1 MKFESRFYQII
12 TVISDWV
19 LRIVM
24 LNIMMIITM
33 LPIVTIFPALSAGYN
48 MFSDY
53 FNYDDKPLIKG
64 YFGYFVKDFKKKFSL
79 NLVLILL
86 IILAVS
92 NTRYYMLSLE
102 ANGNTFEHI
111 GYYVSLFLLIGLFI
125 ITLYVLTVHRVYPR
139 IKLFLLFKVSFFLAG
154 KFLFRSILLV
164 LSLLIPLVMFTFPF
178 TMMMFVFTGVSIM
191 IMVNVYITKPA
202 VDYLESLGE
211 NHV

>member
-1 MKFESRFYQII
+1 MKFEGRFYQII
-12 TVISDWV
+12 TAFSDWT
-19 LRIVM
+19 LRVVM

-53 FNYDDKPLIKG
+53 FNQEDPPLIKG
-64 YFGYFVKDFKKKFSL
+64 YFGYLKKDFKKKFSF
-79 NLVLILL
+79 NLVLIFLALL
-86 IILAVS
+86 GVA

-102 ANGNTFEHI
+102 GNGNAFEFV

-139 IKLFLLFKVSFFLAG
+139 IKLTLLFKVSFFLAG
-154 KFLFRSILLV
+154 KFLFRTILLV
-164 LSLLIPLVMFTFPF
+164 FSLLIPLVMFTFPF
-178 TMMMFVFTGVSIM
+178 TMMMFVFTGVSIL
-191 IMVNVYITKPA
+191 IMVNVYITRPA

-211 NHV
+211 NHD